1 MSCIHVR
8 IAMVVAC
15 FFAATTTTVLSDADS
30 GDLRSTLEAALAIES
45 EPDIRKIR
53 YDHDVRARFLR
64 DVVFTDRVEEIAEEK
79 GILDAL
85 EVRSA
90 LVSARNKVLLDA
102 VRGHLRRESNPTA
115 EALEALARDLYDA
128 YPEHYGIP
136 RKIRIAH
143 ISIQSDSCKV
153 TDAEKTLKDIA
164 ERVDS
169 FEDFAMLAQEYSEA
183 PNAREGGKVRQWL
196 IEPKK
201 PETQPLFVTKAFE
214 LQNEGDLSEPFES
227 GTGWHLVLLLE
238 NSPGSPMPFDE
249 AKKRIVD
256 DLDREY
262 RDRAARRKL
271 AALREF
277 DRKAVDDLLE
287 EVIDQ
292 HMRESE
298 ARKTEQQ

>member
-15 FFAATTTTVLSDADS
+15 FFTATTTVLSDADP
-30 GDLRSTLEAALAIES
+30 GDLRSTLEAALATES
-45 EPDIRKIR
+45 QAGIRKIR
-53 YDHDVRARFLR
+53 YDSEVRARFLR
-64 DVVFTDRVEEIAEEK
+64 DVVFTDRVEEIAEEQ
-79 GILDAL
+79 GILDAP
-85 EVRSA
+85 EVQSA

-102 VRGHLRRESNPTA
+102 VRGHFRRESDPTA
-115 EALEALARDLYDA
+115 EALEALARDLYAA
-128 YPEHYGIP
+128 YPEYYGIP

-143 ISIQSDSCKV
+143 ISIQTDSCKV
-153 TDAEKTLKDIA
+153 TEAEKTLKDIA

-183 PNAREGGKVRQWL
+183 PNAREGGRVRQWL
-196 IEPKK
+196 IEPKNL
-201 PETQPLFVTKAFE
+201 EGQPLFVTKAFE

-227 GTGWHLVLLLE
+227 GTGWHLLLLLE
-238 NSPGSPMPFDE
+238 NSPSSPMPFDE
-249 AKKRIVD
+249 AKKRIID

-262 RDRAARRKL
+262 RDRAARRQL

-287 EVIDQ
+287 ELIDQ
-292 HMRESE
+292 QMREAE
-298 ARKTEQQ
+298 VPKTEQ